1 MIKNSLYIILCI
13 FLSSCISQKSITKK
27 NNINS
32 VIGEA
37 RTYIGTPYKWGGNDK
52 LGIDCSGLLVRSFE
66 SIGMK
71 IPRTTGQQIEL
82 GKTVSLFKT
91 ANWIRGKSISLKKTK
106 KGDLVFFAFGKSKRK
121 VTHVGLISKNNNP
134 TDIDFIH
141 ASSSKGVVETQLIKE
156 YYIKRIR
163 KIKRVF

>member
-1 MIKNSLYIILCI
+1 
-13 FLSSCISQKSITKK
+13 
-27 NNINS
+27 
-32 VIGEA
+32 
-37 RTYIGTPYKWGGNDK
+37 
-52 LGIDCSGLLVRSFE
+52 
-66 SIGMK
+66 MK

-141 ASSSKGVVETQLIKE
+141 ASSSRGVVETQLIKE